1 MALRGPVNQFA
12 VAAAVVGTTKWRH
25 PHDEHHIHFNTRMC
39 PVDRKYI

>member
-25 PHDEHHIHFNTRMC
+25 DEHHIHFNTRMC
-39 PVDRKYI
+39 PVDRK